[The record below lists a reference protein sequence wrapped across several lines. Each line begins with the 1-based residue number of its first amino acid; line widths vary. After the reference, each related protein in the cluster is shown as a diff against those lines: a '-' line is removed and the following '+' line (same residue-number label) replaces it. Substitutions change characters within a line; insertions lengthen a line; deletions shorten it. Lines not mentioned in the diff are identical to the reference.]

1 MKSFDWIQQRAEDLK
16 GRSYKALLPQIS
28 TEKKLLSK
36 TDAEYLSMMSLRIFR
51 AGLKHSLVDSKWP
64 RFEQVFG
71 GFNPAYVAS
80 LSDEMLEAH
89 MREPGLIKH
98 WGKMKAMRDNAAW
111 ILHLRNEGTSIG
123 ELIAQYP
130 VTEIVELWIQMR
142 KQGSQLGGA
151 SAPSFLRMVGK
162 DTFRLSEDVLVQLRA
177 QGIIDQVKPI
187 TAQRDLRTI
196 QHAFN
201 QWHQESDGVPMA
213 HISRML
219 SFT

>member
-1 MKSFDWIQQRAEDLK
+1 MKSYDWIQQRAEDLK
-16 GRSYKALLPQIS
+16 GLNYQVYLPEVS
-28 TEKKLLSK
+28 TEQQLLRK
-36 TDAEYLSMMSLRIFR
+36 TDAEYLSLMSLRIFR

-71 GFNPAYVAS
+71 GFNPAYIAS

-111 ILHLRNEGTSIG
+111 ILHMRNEGSSIA
-123 ELIAQYP
+123 ELVAHYP
-130 VTEIVELWIQMR
+130 VTEIVELWIQMK

-187 TAQRDLRTI
+187 TSQRDLRTI
-196 QHAFN
+196 QCAFN
-201 QWHQESDGVPMA
+201 QWYEESGGVPMA